1 MRTRF
6 RERDV
11 PWDHGHEGVLIE
23 EASDLG
29 DNLIAQRG
37 FRIVHGHEEALN
49 LQSRVVIV
57 LDTVDGAEHR
67 RHCFH
72 GEELTLY
79 RDYDAC

>member
-6 RERDV
+6 RERHV
-11 PWDHGHEGVLIE
+11 PWDHGHKGILIE

-29 DNLIAQRG
+29 DDLIAQRG
-37 FRIVHGHEEALN
+37 FGIVHGHEEALN

-72 GEELTLY
+72 GEEFAL
-79 RDYDAC
+79 DWNDDAC